1 MIEINEDIDLC
12 CKLMEDYGYE
22 AVYIKSK
29 RNFVW
34 APKNGHNSPQ
44 DKSILK
50 RYLGPGPYA
59 ERFGGK

>member
-1 MIEINEDIDLC
+1 
-12 CKLMEDYGYE
+12 MESLDYE
-22 AVYIKSK
+22 TVYVKSK

-34 APKNGHNSPQ
+34 APKTGHNSPV

-59 ERFGGK
+59 ERYGGK

>member
-34 APKNGHNSPQ
+34 APKTGHNSPQ

-50 RYLGPGPYA
+50 RYLGAGPYA